1 MYLSMTVSFISI
13 YLPSSILKKNWDKV
27 VFCIPFAFVFPSFL
41 FSSFF
46 FLWFYTSSPPTRD
59 MWIRHHQK
67 ASFCLGSLNSFKLD
81 LASFLLMHLVNR
93 GGFTNTEFKGKIF
106 LTVSNH
112 GDFTALLPLS
122 PSVVMSRNPW
132 LLFIH
137 WSKFHWITI
146 YCSWIFKP
154 FAATYWITRHP
165 ASKKGKKKRIR
176 SGLTMRFKVG
186 ITLSL

>member
-1 MYLSMTVSFISI
+1 M
-13 YLPSSILKKNWDKV
+13 

-46 FLWFYTSSPPTRD
+46 FSSVLYFLTTHKRHANKTSP
-59 MWIRHHQK
+59 K
-67 ASFCLGSLNSFKLD
+67 SFFLLRQLELFQTGFSIV
-81 LASFLLMHLVNR
+81 LLMHLVNR

-106 LTVSNH
+106 LTGSKH

-165 ASKKGKKKRIR
+165 ASKKEKKNE
-176 SGLTMRFKVG
+176 SEVGLQWDSK
-186 ITLSL
+186 